1 MKQPC
6 FWNLVNRMWQP
17 VRGEPPKFIDN
28 IKAHLE
34 NPGQFYF
41 DRAASSI
48 FYVPLPGQ
56 NASHINAVVALEETL
71 LTHDTSSRH
80 AWEGVTFEYATWL
93 RPGQGAGFVEQQSC
107 TSYQTNVRVFTDHSD
122 KNWPSISNHIMTK
135 ILVHVFNHPLWVAT
149 PTQHHC

>member
-93 RPGQGAGFVEQQSC
+93 RPGQGAGFVEQQSAAC
-107 TSYQTNVRVFTDHSD
+107 DNCPVGTKAGQGCGANDTCVDCHRLFR
-122 KNWPSISNHIMTK
+122 TK
-135 ILVHVFNHPLWVAT
+135 IAT
-149 PTQHHC
+149 CYHI